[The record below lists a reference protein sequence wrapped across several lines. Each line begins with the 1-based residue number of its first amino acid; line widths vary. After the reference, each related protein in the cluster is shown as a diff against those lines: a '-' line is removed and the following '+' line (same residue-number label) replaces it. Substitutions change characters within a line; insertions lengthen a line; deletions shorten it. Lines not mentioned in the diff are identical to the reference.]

1 MRWSRVACLA
11 SMWYLT
17 WDAGELKANV
27 FHDGSSD
34 TKQNLRC
41 ANSGA
46 RLICRHRSRVYRH
59 MTLQVVYFTLPDV
72 LVLPFLLVVCV
83 HIHFCALCIYTDTL
97 EWFHFLALP
106 TISWVS
112 WEMWSHALA
121 LCGPLKPHTTA
132 PSDKSGGK
140 SRFVTSSLGSR
151 K

>member
-11 SMWYLT
+11 SMWHLT
-17 WDAGELKANV
+17 WGAGELKVNV

-59 MTLQVVYFTLPDV
+59 MILQAIYFTLPDV
-72 LVLPFLLVVCV
+72 LALPFLLVVCIHV
-83 HIHFCALCIYTDTL
+83 HFCALCIYTDTL

-106 TISWVS
+106 TIFWTS
-112 WEMWSHALA
+112 WEMWSHAFCSLQR
-121 LCGPLKPHTTA
+121 PETPHRCSIWQVRWQV
-132 PSDKSGGK
+132 PVCQQFP
-140 SRFVTSSLGSR
+140 RF
-151 K
+151 